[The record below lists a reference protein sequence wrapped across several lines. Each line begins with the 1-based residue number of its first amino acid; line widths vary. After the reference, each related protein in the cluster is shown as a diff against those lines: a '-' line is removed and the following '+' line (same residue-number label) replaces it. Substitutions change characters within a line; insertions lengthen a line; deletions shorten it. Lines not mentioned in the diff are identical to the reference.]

1 MWLKI
6 DVDKDMDEK
15 SADVQC
21 IQLLMFSVLVGNTS
35 HSVFSPTVGPF
46 FTILRYTLFSVCLR
60 KLFT

>member
-21 IQLLMFSVLVGNTS
+21 TQLLMFSVLVGNTP

-46 FTILRYTLFSVCLR
+46 FTILRYMLFSV
-60 KLFT
+60 